1 MRIGGCSAKN
11 SRRRIDVR
19 SPVVATSTRT
29 LLGRRRDVLRDPDLV
44 ERVRAVA
51 ATG

>member
-1 MRIGGCSAKN
+1 MALTRLAARDPDVHKLMVEVQALVK
-11 SRRRIDVR
+11 SR
-19 SPVVATSTRT
+19 S
-29 LLGRRRDVLRDPDLV
+29 VLRDPDLV